1 MYCLFTLVRVS
12 PRLVWALW
20 VHIWWGILFSLFPK
34 CICVLGIPRSSLC
47 WSVVSG
53 RKGRMT
59 VFEVLSVIASFTW
72 ALWLCCE
79 DVKPCGTRQG
89 FSTQLVLKVVKI
101 LITWV
106 LVALLVP
113 ITTLGMQRD
122 DPAQTHKSSVVKTWT
137 TQFSTIL
144 NITVSYW
151 EYNLRMQVSTVNYG
165 KVLVSIVCFVLWFWI
180 LLGQWENA
188 FFRTCRAVV

>member
-1 MYCLFTLVRVS
+1 MMGNSLFTLPQMHLCPGHPQVT
-12 PRLVWALW
+12 
-20 VHIWWGILFSLFPK
+20 
-34 CICVLGIPRSSLC
+34 LC

-53 RKGRMT
+53 RNGRIT

-79 DVKPCGTRQG
+79 DDVKPRGTRQG

-106 LVALLVP
+106 LVSLLVP

-137 TQFSTIL
+137 TQFSTIP
-144 NITVSYW
+144 NITMSYW

-165 KVLVSIVCFVLWFWI
+165 KVLVSIACFVLWFWI
-180 LLGQWENA
+180 LLGNGKMHFSELVELLYKWQ
-188 FFRTCRAVV
+188 RL